1 MHLLGPLV
9 IGVDFFANLPAFPA
23 LVDFQLDF
31 APETADGRWFF
42 IRDMELRK
50 KIIEEEGEDE
60 YEEDRIGTDEEDGVE
75 IDEEDSVETVEEE
88 EADSH
93 SGTSS
98 AFESDY
104 DSSRPVSPRCNIFRT
119 LPNPSTL
126 NPLLLSAANFVTTS
140 PQLRKFVLN
149 QRDSSASAYMK
160 ILWNHES
167 MARRFEL

>member
-9 IGVDFFANLPAFPA
+9 MGVDFFANLPAFPA

-75 IDEEDSVETVEEE
+75 IDEEDSVETVRKTKPVPTLELQ
-88 EADSH
+88 AP
-93 SGTSS
+93 
-98 AFESDY
+98 
-104 DSSRPVSPRCNIFRT
+104 SSRTMIPLDPCPRD
-119 LPNPSTL
+119 
-126 NPLLLSAANFVTTS
+126 VTYSGHSLT
-140 PQLRKFVLN
+140 
-149 QRDSSASAYMK
+149 
-160 ILWNHES
+160 H
-167 MARRFEL
+167 